1 MVVLLGLGLLS
12 ISYWIRD
19 VTQRDSDS
27 DNMVVIVMVISFSYW
42 IPDVTQ
48 RDSDS
53 DNMALFHINI
63 YRSYLISAL
72 FVNTIMAI
80 FSALMLYGVNKK
92 KANFMTPYIYVMLI
106 MIGLAMY
113 MIGSMLGPTYPII
126 GGIVGGFSLLE
137 FYFIRVVKLHKDEV
151 SFS

>member
-12 ISYWIRD
+12 LSYWIRD

-27 DNMVVIVMVISFSYW
+27 DNFAVL
-42 IPDVTQ
+42 Q
-48 RDSDS
+48 
-53 DNMALFHINI
+53 INI

-106 MIGLAMY
+106 MIGLAIY
-113 MIGSMLGPTYPII
+113 MIGSMLGPYPII
-126 GGIVGGFSLLE
+126 GGIVGGF
-137 FYFIRVVKLHKDEV
+137 
-151 SFS
+151 